1 MADQQKSP
9 RTSLDTVIVF
19 TSRMKELAEFYGQG
33 LGIGPY
39 QESPKHLGC
48 IVGSVYF
55 GFDQVD
61 AGSDKSRN
69 GPGPTVWFTVEDIE
83 DSFRRLVELGA
94 IVRYPPTKKPW
105 GAVLSS
111 FEDLDGNIFGI
122 SQRLESTDE

>member
-1 MADQQKSP
+1 MPDQQKATE
-9 RTSLDTVIVF
+9 TSLDTVIVF
-19 TSRMKELAEFYGQG
+19 TSRMKALAAFYSQG

-48 IVGSVYF
+48 RIGSVYF

-61 AGSDKSRN
+61 AESDK
-69 GPGPTVWFTVEDIE
+69 GPKGFGPTIWFTVEDIE

-94 IVRYPPTKKPW
+94 TVRYPPTKKPW
-105 GAVLSS
+105 GAKLASL
-111 FEDLDGNIFGI
+111 EDLDGNIFGI